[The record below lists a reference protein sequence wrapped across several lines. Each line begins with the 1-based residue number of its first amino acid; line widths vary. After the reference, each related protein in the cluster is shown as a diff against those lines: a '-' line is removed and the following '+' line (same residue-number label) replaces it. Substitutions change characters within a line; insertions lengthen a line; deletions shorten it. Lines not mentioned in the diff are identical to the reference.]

1 MPQHRHPGP
10 NPGSRVVRQV
20 QSRPPRTPAVAG
32 ETNLYLSLRPLRFS
46 ALFAFHIFVIPDLI
60 RDPGRQARMV
70 RVALDARLRG
80 RDEKVKVNRSARRE
94 GAKGAEVSR
103 KALRAPFTRSR
114 GPSG

>member
-1 MPQHRHPGP
+1 MRVALDSRLRGRDEKVKS
-10 NPGSRVVRQV
+10 NRKGRREGAKDAEGS
-20 QSRPPRTPAVAG
+20 
-32 ETNLYLSLRPLRFS
+32 SL
-46 ALFAFHIFVIPDLI
+46 FVIPDLI